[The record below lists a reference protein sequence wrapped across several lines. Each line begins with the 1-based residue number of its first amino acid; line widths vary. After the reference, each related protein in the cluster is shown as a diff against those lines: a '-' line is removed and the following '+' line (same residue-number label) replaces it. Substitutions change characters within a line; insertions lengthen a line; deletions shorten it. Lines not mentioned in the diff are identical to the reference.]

1 MNRTLSILAVLAL
14 AVSASAQNFSGTLA
28 VSPAWKATQTN
39 GAALSTIELGTI
51 LSQAHTYGTN
61 AFQMN
66 AIALR
71 SGTLTNGQTL
81 DVSLAAMTNGF
92 GPVAFARVNF
102 LAVRSP
108 TNNAMV
114 GTNMV
119 GTNALVVGNA
129 ASDQFAA
136 WLGGTNQA
144 VAIRPGGLL
153 LLTAPISGYAATNK
167 ILRLANVGDTNA
179 VAFDLYVGGVA
190 ELSLRPFSTRAC
202 HG

>member
-1 MNRTLSILAVLAL
+1 MKALPIQLAVLLSAASAL
-14 AVSASAQNFSGTLA
+14 AQNFSGTLTVA
-28 VSPAWKATQTN
+28 PAWKATQTN

-51 LSQAHTYGTN
+51 LSQAHAYGTN
-61 AFQMN
+61 ANQMN
-66 AIALR
+66 ALALR
-71 SGTLTNGQTL
+71 SGTLTNGETL
-81 DVSLAAMTNGF
+81 DVSLAAMTNAF

-102 LAVRSP
+102 IAVRSP

-136 WLGGTNQA
+136 WLGGTNQT

-153 LLTAPISGYAATNK
+153 LLTSPISGYVSTGK
-167 ILRLANVGDTNA
+167 LFRIANVGDTNSITYE
-179 VAFDLYVGGVA
+179 LYFGGA
-190 ELSLRPFSTRAC
+190 Q
-202 HG
+202 